1 MALDRQVR
9 TARWRGLRRT
19 GDWTLDLFLVALAL
33 LILTPFYWML
43 VNSLLPRAEA
53 FSLPPVWIPSSI
65 TLDNYVEVFDTLPF
79 VRLVL
84 NSLKLTVIITAGALI
99 TSTLAAYAFA
109 RLQFPGRDLLFI
121 ILLSAL
127 MVPQQVTVIP
137 TFILIRNLGLL
148 DTHEAV
154 YLPALINVFGTF
166 LLRQF
171 FLSIP
176 RDLEDAA
183 RIDGAGHLRILWNVI
198 VPLSAP
204 ALSALAIFIAL
215 AAWNEFFW
223 ANIFLTSPD
232 KMTLPV
238 GLVMLSGRF
247 GTGSP
252 VVTLAAL
259 SMLVVPLLILFAIAQ
274 RKITE
279 SVAMSGLKG

>member
-1 MALDRQVR
+1 MAAESQSQEKRSI
-9 TARWRGLRRT
+9 APKGL
-19 GDWTLDLFLVALAL
+19 GGWALNLFLIALAL
-33 LILTPFYWML
+33 LILAPFYWML
-43 VNSLLPRAEA
+43 VNSLLPRGQA
-53 FSLPPVWIPSSI
+53 FSLPPEWLPTSI
-65 TLDNYVEVFDTLPF
+65 TFANYSQVFELIPF

-109 RLQFPGRDLLFI
+109 RLSFPGRDLLFI

-137 TFILIRNLGLL
+137 TFILIRTLGLL

-171 FLSIP
+171 FLTIP

-183 RIDGAGHLRILWNVI
+183 KIDGAGHLRILFNVI
-198 VPLSAP
+198 VPLAAP

-223 ANIFLTSPD
+223 ANIFLSSPE
-232 KMTLPV
+232 KMTIPV

-247 GTGSP
+247 GSGSP

-259 SMLVVPLLILFAIAQ
+259 SMIVVPLLILFSFAQ
-274 RKITE
+274 QKITE

>member
-1 MALDRQVR
+1 MAVESQVQERRPVRLDRLGGWV
-9 TARWRGLRRT
+9 LN
-19 GDWTLDLFLVALAL
+19 LVLIALAL
-33 LILTPFYWML
+33 TMFVPFYWMV
-43 VNSLLPRAEA
+43 VNSLLPRGQA
-53 FSLPPVWIPSSI
+53 FSLPPEWFPTSI
-65 TLDNYVEVFDTLPF
+65 TFDNYRSVFEQIPF
-79 VRLVL
+79 LRLIL
-84 NSLKLTVIITAGALI
+84 NSLKLTVIITAGAMA

-109 RLQFPGRDLLFI
+109 RLRFPGRDLLFI

-148 DTHEAV
+148 NTHEAV

-171 FLSIP
+171 FLTIP

-183 RIDGAGHLRILWNVI
+183 RIDGAGHLRILLNVI

-223 ANIFLTSPD
+223 ANIFLSSPE

-247 GTGSP
+247 GSGSP
-252 VVTLAAL
+252 VGTLAAL
-259 SMLVVPLLILFAIAQ
+259 SMLVIPLLLLFSVAQ
-274 RKITE
+274 QKITE